1 VRAQAADHPGL
12 VFALQPGDYRA
23 WLEGRLDAQGL
34 NTPSALLHGNGAFT
48 RTVTNAGRRPM
59 YYSSSATGFGPH
71 RVRVRPAAVYLDPGE
86 STTFT
91 VTVSGPSGPAPLDEG
106 WVVWRGANGNR
117 VRMPVVIAR

>member
-1 VRAQAADHPGL
+1 
-12 VFALQPGDYRA
+12 
-23 WLEGRLDAQGL
+23 
-34 NTPSALLHGNGAFT
+34 
-48 RTVTNAGRRPM
+48 
-59 YYSSSATGFGPH
+59 
-71 RVRVRPAAVYLDPGE
+71 VRVRPAAVYLDPGE